1 MGKSE
6 LKLKLHS
13 LVDKI
18 NDEIILFNFYDA
30 FSSLASGTE
39 NKEYQLTEKQDIRLA
54 ESLMQF
60 KSGNVIDDIEV
71 RREIVS
77 WLEK

>member
-18 NDEIILFNFYDA
+18 NDEMLLLNFYNA
-30 FSSLASGTE
+30 FSSIASVE
-39 NKEYQLTEKQDIRLA
+39 NNKYELTEEQNNRLA
-54 ESLMQF
+54 DSILQY
-60 KSGNVIDDIEV
+60 KNGNVVDDKEV
-71 RREIVS
+71 RKEIAS